1 MVDSNGKIQNRISR
15 ESDYVRYYT
24 DAHKV
29 GKVSRNVLTAREIS
43 QGGSIWIPLL
53 RLSLRWL
60 RNVDYDDK
68 AKPY

>member
-1 MVDSNGKIQNRISR
+1 VRVMYDITPMRTKFVKSR
-15 ESDYVRYYT
+15 AMFLD
-24 DAHKV
+24 
-29 GKVSRNVLTAREIS
+29 AREIS